1 MEMNFHLLRRTGYD
15 EYFLSE
21 VARIMEY
28 QKGYAAYR
36 HDLKYETRAGLLD
49 SLLQPNVR
57 ASR

>member
-1 MEMNFHLLRRTGYD
+1 MNFHLLRRTGYD